1 MHFALFAGTGDVRQ
15 GLKVRFAEGCKCGG
29 HTMLNVLF
37 ALAVQGTIVG
47 DKLLLVGGAGG
58 IIFCGIH
65 FEIGVGDFVEA

>member
-1 MHFALFAGTGDVRQ
+1 
-15 GLKVRFAEGCKCGG
+15 
-29 HTMLNVLF
+29 MLNVLF